1 MYLFQ
6 TFFSDAFIRAL
17 GWTVL
22 HSLWQAMFIALV
34 LAGSMLLLQ
43 RRSALLRYRLS
54 AFSLLAVLGSSVLT
68 FAWLYETPVRATTGR
83 SVVID
88 HTVAPVL
95 AKDYPSSTLLQ
106 WLHHWSAYFEAHL
119 PLIVTLWL
127 LGLSFFL
134 LRILGGLAYVEYL
147 KVRAVTT
154 MTVHWQQRLAELQ
167 QQLGMRQSVT
177 LLESGLAQVPMVL
190 GWLKPAILIPVG
202 TLNVLTPQQV
212 EAVIAHELAHI
223 YRRDYLF
230 NILQSLIEAL
240 YYFNPA
246 VWWISAYIR
255 MERENCCDDMAVA
268 LCGNSLD
275 YAKALMQIEE
285 AGQQHAR
292 LAMAMARK
300 SKGQLLLRVKR
311 ILNQPQN
318 KVMMIEKFTAT
329 AMLLAV
335 VLFFSVSAAPPN
347 QAGNNPEVHFTL
359 PTLTQPQMSLLPLD
373 SLPKGHIQIRTDHGG
388 KAVDAELKDGSIVR
402 LEIDGTAI
410 PESEFPQ
417 YESMLEDMLSNVPP
431 PPPPPP
437 APPALPEPP
446 PAPQLNDLPEPPAPP
461 APPKVKRLEIK
472 KQKGTDGG
480 KVIIIEEDGEREVFR
495 VSPEYGYRL
504 SDEEVIIQGDSNV
517 VVRRFG
523 AAPPAGENRI
533 YRFEMDDVMDEEELE
548 RIISEAQEKAA
559 RAMEQIDI
567 DYDID
572 IDMDSVFSEEFRREF
587 KDLKIITPGEG
598 NWGYKVPK
606 GGFDL
611 SRMPLMNTSGLKSS
625 IEQEMLRDGFITS
638 TEDYKFV
645 LKGNGLLRING
656 KRMPEGVFERY
667 KRIYEREAGI
677 KMGEGDEI
685 KITR

>member
-1 MYLFQ
+1 
-6 TFFSDAFIRAL
+6 
-17 GWTVL
+17 
-22 HSLWQAMFIALV
+22 
-34 LAGSMLLLQ
+34 
-43 RRSALLRYRLS
+43 
-54 AFSLLAVLGSSVLT
+54 
-68 FAWLYETPVRATTGR
+68 
-83 SVVID
+83 
-88 HTVAPVL
+88 
-95 AKDYPSSTLLQ
+95 
-106 WLHHWSAYFEAHL
+106 
-119 PLIVTLWL
+119 
-127 LGLSFFL
+127 
-134 LRILGGLAYVEYL
+134 
-147 KVRAVTT
+147 
-154 MTVHWQQRLAELQ
+154 
-167 QQLGMRQSVT
+167 
-177 LLESGLAQVPMVL
+177 
-190 GWLKPAILIPVG
+190 
-202 TLNVLTPQQV
+202 
-212 EAVIAHELAHI
+212 
-223 YRRDYLF
+223 
-230 NILQSLIEAL
+230 
-240 YYFNPA
+240 
-246 VWWISAYIR
+246 
-255 MERENCCDDMAVA
+255 
-268 LCGNSLD
+268 
-275 YAKALMQIEE
+275 MQIEE

-300 SKGQLLLRVKR
+300 GNGHLLLRVKR

-347 QAGNNPEVHFTL
+347 QEGHDPEVNFNL

-373 SLPKGHIQIRTDHGG
+373 SLPKGRIQIRADHDG

-402 LEIDGTAI
+402 LNIDGTTI
-410 PESEFPQ
+410 PESEFAQ
-417 YESMLEDMLSNVPP
+417 FEAMLEEMLSNVPP

-461 APPKVKRLEIK
+461 APPQRFEIRK
-472 KQKGTDGG
+472 KKGAEQEE
-480 KVIIIEEDGEREVFR
+480 IIIIDENGEREVIR
-495 VSPEYGYRL
+495 IVPGQV
-504 SDEEVIIQGDSNV
+504 DEDVIIRSDSQMV
-517 VVRRFG
+517 IRSFG
-523 AAPPAGENRI
+523 AAPRAGENRI

-548 RIISEAQEKAA
+548 AIISEAQEKAA

-598 NWGYKVPK
+598 NWGYKVPE

-611 SRMPLMNTSGLKSS
+611 SRLPLMNTGGLKSS
-625 IEQEMLRDGFITS
+625 IEQEMLRDGFISDTQ
-638 TEDYKFV
+638 DYKFV

-677 KMGEGDEI
+677 KMEEGDEI